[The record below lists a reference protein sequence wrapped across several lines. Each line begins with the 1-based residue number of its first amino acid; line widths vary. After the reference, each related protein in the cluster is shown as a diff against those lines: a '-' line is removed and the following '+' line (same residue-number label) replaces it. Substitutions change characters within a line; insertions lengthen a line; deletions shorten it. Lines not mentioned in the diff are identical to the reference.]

1 MLIYLCQ
8 NLIKHIFFYEGND
21 LSLGLKFREVSS
33 STSNESAT
41 AANTTVAVQ
50 KEKSVPKEITTD
62 VATDVATVAV
72 IDCKE
77 RNSLDSISS
86 ISDSSINEMPIRK
99 PRHRAGKNARR
110 IRESKERKAKL
121 IGTIDLRSMSRSL
134 SPPEVPDLM
143 YENNHKFLDFT
154 SSNIYIIFLFFR
166 PSKSPEC
173 QKLPTPKELEQQSAE
188 IENERYMWEKF
199 R

>member
-21 LSLGLKFREVSS
+21 LSLGLKFREVV
-33 STSNESAT
+33 TSNESVT
-41 AANTTVAVQ
+41 AANTAVAVQ

-62 VATDVATVAV
+62 VATVADT
-72 IDCKE
+72 DCKE

-99 PRHRAGKNARR
+99 TRHRAGKNARR

-143 YENNHKFLDFT
+143 YENKHKFLDFI
-154 SSNIYIIFLFFR
+154 SSNIYILFIYFSDHPSHQSVKNYQR
-166 PSKSPEC
+166 PKNWSNNPL
-173 QKLPTPKELEQQSAE
+173 KLKTNDTCGKNSG
-188 IENERYMWEKF
+188 R
-199 R
+199 